1 MTTII
6 KQNNKEQQYLD
17 FLLDLKRS
25 IEANETI
32 KQSDLVRKHKVNI
45 LSFTILANSGL
56 IKNIGTTKIP
66 KYEWKTIHPNIN
78 MASLLRIK
86 VSELQQSDYNASKTK
101 VLKKKP
107 TPVRKNKELVNIE
120 DYNKLSEN
128 DKKIFKLLVDIKN
141 RLKTSGSLSM
151 SGICTEYQVNR
162 IIGTKI
168 NSLGY
173 VKNVGNNI
181 KTNYKWNTGDVN
193 IQMVLALKEAVKQA
207 NLKPKHISQV
217 NPIDNTP
224 QINKNEV
231 KTVSEVPVIEKLF
244 AFTKQNSLQNY
255 TMTIPLFWG
264 LIKLNVN
271 IKNK

>member
-1 MTTII
+1 
-6 KQNNKEQQYLD
+6 
-17 FLLDLKRS
+17 
-25 IEANETI
+25 
-32 KQSDLVRKHKVNI
+32 
-45 LSFTILANSGL
+45 
-56 IKNIGTTKIP
+56 
-66 KYEWKTIHPNIN
+66 
-78 MASLLRIK
+78 MASKLRIK
-86 VSELQQSDYNASKTK
+86 VSELQQSYYNASKTK

-173 VKNVGNNI
+173 VKNIGNNI

-193 IQMVLALKEAVKQA
+193 IQMVLDLKEAVKQA
-207 NLKPKHISQV
+207 NLKPKYTSQL
-217 NPIDNTP
+217 NPIDNNP
-224 QINKNEV
+224 QINKTEA
-231 KTVSEVPVIEKLF
+231 KSVSEVPIIEKLF

>member
-1 MTTII
+1 
-6 KQNNKEQQYLD
+6 
-17 FLLDLKRS
+17 
-25 IEANETI
+25 
-32 KQSDLVRKHKVNI
+32 
-45 LSFTILANSGL
+45 
-56 IKNIGTTKIP
+56 
-66 KYEWKTIHPNIN
+66 
-78 MASLLRIK
+78 
-86 VSELQQSDYNASKTK
+86 
-101 VLKKKP
+101 
-107 TPVRKNKELVNIE
+107 
-120 DYNKLSEN
+120 
-128 DKKIFKLLVDIKN
+128 
-141 RLKTSGSLSM
+141 M

-207 NLKPKHISQV
+207 NLKLKNTSKL
-217 NPIDNTP
+217 NPIYNTP
-224 QINKNEV
+224 LIKKSEV
-231 KTVSEVPVIEKLF
+231 KSEYETPVIEKLF

-255 TMTIPLFWG
+255 SMTIPLFWG